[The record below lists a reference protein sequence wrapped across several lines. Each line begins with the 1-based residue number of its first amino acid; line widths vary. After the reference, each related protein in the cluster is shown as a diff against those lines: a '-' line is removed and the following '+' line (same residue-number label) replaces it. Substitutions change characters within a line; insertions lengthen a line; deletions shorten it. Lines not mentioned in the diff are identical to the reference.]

1 MIDLERGAA
10 GQAAQIIRGEVP
22 TNLVNR
28 YAVRHHDIAHTRSR

>member
-1 MIDLERGAA
+1 MDLERAAA

-28 YAVRHHDIAHTRSR
+28 DAVRSRKIADPP